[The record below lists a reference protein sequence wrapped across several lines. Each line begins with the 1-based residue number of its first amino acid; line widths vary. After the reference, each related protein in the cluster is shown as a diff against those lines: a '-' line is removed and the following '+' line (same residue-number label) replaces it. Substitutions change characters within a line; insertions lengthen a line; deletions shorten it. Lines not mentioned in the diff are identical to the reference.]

1 MGGTVTEPEWKNAM
15 RKDFS
20 RLTDYPE
27 GELESLVYIAAKHAE
42 AAYRRG
48 LIAGRSQA
56 GYGTRRKR
64 KEEG

>member
-1 MGGTVTEPEWKNAM
+1 VAEPDWKAAV
-15 RKDFS
+15 K
-20 RLTDYPE
+20 TDLEHFAYVVDE
-27 GELESLVYIAAKHAE
+27 QGELMRIVSEHIE

-64 KEEG
+64 KEAD